1 MYCWDGLQRV
11 PVKRGDTCV
20 LDLQHNQDTHAGEGW
35 DLAGS
40 LADGLGGISVKAGL
54 DDGGKKFRN
63 SSALT
68 SLFNYDPK
76 DVPQSAGSHNLP
88 FV

>member
-1 MYCWDGLQRV
+1 M
-11 PVKRGDTCV
+11 
-20 LDLQHNQDTHAGEGW
+20 
-35 DLAGS
+35 AGS